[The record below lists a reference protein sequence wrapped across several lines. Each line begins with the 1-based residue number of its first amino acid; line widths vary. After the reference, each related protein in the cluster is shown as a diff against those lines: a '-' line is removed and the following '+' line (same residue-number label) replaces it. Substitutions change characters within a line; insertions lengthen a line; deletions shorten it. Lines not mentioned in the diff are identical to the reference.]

1 MEADFE
7 LEPEFLAGLA
17 ANSLKA
23 REQMAGDTRQRR
35 FLRARLASDAACY
48 ALMAAGVIDFPELER
63 RMFEQESELRQRF
76 WGEVWKKP
84 TLATY
89 SWSVRQARIR
99 IEAHRD
105 VAADPGR
112 PDHMRAFHARLADH
126 WEAEILALVRG
137 RSGPVYLLDWF
148 RPPPDAPF

>member
-17 ANSLKA
+17 ADSLKA
-23 REQMAGDTRQRR
+23 REQIAGNTRRRR

-63 RMFEQESELRQRF
+63 RMFEQEKELRDRF
-76 WGEVWKKP
+76 WGGVWERP

-89 SWSVRQARIR
+89 SFSVRQVRMR

-105 VAADPGR
+105 VATDPGR
-112 PDHMRAFHARLADH
+112 PEHLRAFHARQADH
-126 WEAEILALVRG
+126 WEAELLAHVHEDRKT
-137 RSGPVYLLDWF
+137 VWLLDWF

>member
-17 ANSLKA
+17 ADSLKA
-23 REQMAGDTRQRR
+23 RDEMAGDTRQRR

-63 RMFEQESELRQRF
+63 RMFEQEDKLRARH
-76 WGEVWKKP
+76 WGDDWKKP
-84 TLATY
+84 TAATY
-89 SWSVRQARIR
+89 GWSLKQAKLR
-99 IEAHRD
+99 IEAHRGA
-105 VAADPGR
+105 AADPAR
-112 PDHMRAFHARLADH
+112 PDHISAFHTRLADH

-137 RSGPVYLLDWF
+137 RSVPVYLLDWF
-148 RPPPDAPF
+148 RPPPDTPF

>member
-17 ANSLKA
+17 ADSLKA

-99 IEAHRD
+99 VEAHRA

-112 PDHMRAFHARLADH
+112 PEHLRAFHGRLADH
-126 WEAEILALVRG
+126 WEAEIMAHAREDRKTVW
-137 RSGPVYLLDWF
+137 LLDWF
-148 RPPPDAPF
+148 RPPPDTPF